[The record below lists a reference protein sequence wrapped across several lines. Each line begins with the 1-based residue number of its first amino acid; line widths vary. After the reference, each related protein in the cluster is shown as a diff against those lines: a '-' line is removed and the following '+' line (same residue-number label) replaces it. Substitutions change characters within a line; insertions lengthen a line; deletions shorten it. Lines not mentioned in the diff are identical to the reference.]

1 MRKVKKKM
9 KKEIM
14 MACTTFSS
22 QEKAQE
28 CCRKLIKKNL
38 IACAQVIGPITSSYF
53 WEDQCCEETEW
64 KIEIKTSVDKVKE
77 VENAVLLL
85 HEYDLPQWITW
96 KASAST
102 AYGKWVESGN

>member
-1 MRKVKKKM
+1 M

-14 MACTTFSS
+14 IASTTFSS

-28 CCRKLIKKNL
+28 CCRKLLKKKL
-38 IACAQVIGPITSSYF
+38 IACTQVIGPITSYYL
-53 WEDQCCEETEW
+53 WEDQLCEEKEW
-64 KIEIKTSVDKVKE
+64 KVEIKASVDKVKE

-102 AYGKWVESGN
+102 AYGKWVGQGN